1 MSETEMDRL
10 ANASMDYY
18 VNVHDWKKH
27 EEAVDAQR
35 LHNARLKEKF
45 IADRVAAWEESKAG
59 ELEEVSWGWN
69 PLYHIC
75 AKNPAVSERLPP
87 MPWKHNETEARDV
100 VKALGTRRTLPVGA
114 GLEAKIIRVFLL
126 VHNIRYRS
134 VLCTCLFLFFPP
146 EVLYSIQHNLKK
158 KKKTVTG
165 PSYFPRAL
173 V

>member
-100 VKALGTRRTLPVGA
+100 VKALATRRTPPVGA

-146 EVLYSIQHNLKK
+146 EVLYSIQHNLK
-158 KKKTVTG
+158 
-165 PSYFPRAL
+165 
-173 V
+173 